1 MKKYL
6 VMLLAAVMLLSLAA
20 CGRQENTSPTGQAD
34 PNANTQAVI
43 DPEGTAPAFDM
54 QTSEEKHIVNIG
66 EVDKSLFQLP
76 VMVTSFGQSTDAS
89 TIDQALS
96 RSNVEHT
103 YTPQATADDMA
114 GFKTVFIAVGASTKG
129 MGAAGIKEDAEVA
142 RAEAIM
148 AKLKETGA
156 TVVCAHIGGGTRR
169 GALSDKLT
177 DMVLPQCKYIIL
189 KEDANFDYK
198 FTKYAEENKLP
209 ITLIFANKD
218 TVQVMSALFGK

>member
-6 VMLLAAVMLLSLAA
+6 VMFLAAVMLLSLAA
-20 CGRQENTSPTGQAD
+20 CGRQDNTSPTGQAD
-34 PNANTQAVI
+34 PNANTQAAV
-43 DPEGTAPAFDM
+43 DPEGTAPEFDM

-89 TIDQALS
+89 TIDQALT
-96 RSNVEHT
+96 RSNVDHT
-103 YTPQATADDMA
+103 YKPQANAEDMT

-129 MGAAGIKEDAEVA
+129 MGAAGIKEETEVA

-169 GALSDKLT
+169 GVLSDKLT
-177 DMVLPQCKYIIL
+177 DMVLPQCKYILL

-209 ITLIFANKD
+209 ITLIYANKD
-218 TVQVMSALFGK
+218 TVQVMTDLFGK